1 MFSVYDKIESL
12 TCTVSAPRMILEA
25 VLLLFS
31 QGGTTVVLG
40 TTAALLITEVL
51 TGARSEQT
59 CNK

>member
-1 MFSVYDKIESL
+1 VR
-12 TCTVSAPRMILEA
+12 APRMILEA
-25 VLLLFS
+25 VFLLFS

-59 CNK
+59 CNT

>member
-1 MFSVYDKIESL
+1 MFSFYHKIKSL

>member
-1 MFSVYDKIESL
+1 
-12 TCTVSAPRMILEA
+12 MIFEA

-31 QGGTTVVLG
+31 QGSTTVVLG

-51 TGARSEQT
+51 TGTRSEET

>member
-1 MFSVYDKIESL
+1 
-12 TCTVSAPRMILEA
+12 MILEA